1 MVSCD
6 KRTLSISSD
15 LILHN
20 NNNKTN
26 PNLLQLPPESL
37 FQWQLKCIK
46 TGVKFYHC
54 PFSWVD
60 VFMFESRL
68 HFFDNI
74 LHTFWSKLAKFKT
87 ISTKLISSTWN
98 ICPIDVQWLIR
109 WVANQNVTQNKI
121 YAIIKNFI
129 WVWNFLFSC
138 HSRMRKEM
146 RGSFGGWKCIKKG
159 DVTHVATPS
168 N

>member
-1 MVSCD
+1 MWQKNSLYKQRPHITQQQQQNQPQPAAAPPWVSLSMTTKMD
-6 KRTLSISSD
+6 K
-15 LILHN
+15 N
-20 NNNKTN
+20 
-26 PNLLQLPPESL
+26 
-37 FQWQLKCIK
+37 
-46 TGVKFYHC
+46 GVKFYHC

-60 VFMFESRL
+60 VFLCLNQDFT
-68 HFFDNI
+68 FFDNI
-74 LHTFWSKLAKFKT
+74 LPTFWSKLAKFKT

-98 ICPIDVQWLIR
+98 LCPIAVQWLIR
-109 WVANQNVTQNKI
+109 GVANQNVTQNKI